1 MLSAVVGAMSEEVA
15 RLSGSLERATWEQ
28 SGPFRWQR
36 GLLDGHEVL
45 LAECGIG
52 KVNAAALTQA
62 LLAAGAQRVIFTG
75 VAGALDPTL
84 RPGDV
89 VISTDAVQHD
99 VDVTKLGYRLGEVPG
114 SGLAWRADP
123 ALIAAAQAAAAELD
137 SVNVVIGR
145 VASGDTFVAAA
156 LQAQQI
162 RENFGAVCAE
172 MEGAAVAQI
181 CHAWGTPYVIVR
193 SVSDS
198 ADHHAELDFRTFT
211 ELAARNAELV
221 VRGLLKRSEPGRSPK

>member
-15 RLSGSLERATWEQ
+15 RLSGSLEQATYEQ
-28 SGPFRWQR
+28 SGPYRWQR

-62 LLAAGAQRVIFTG
+62 LLTAGAGRVIFTG
-75 VAGALDPTL
+75 VAGALDPSL

-114 SGLAWRADP
+114 SGLEWRADP
-123 ALIAAAQAAAAELD
+123 ALVAAAESAAAELD
-137 SVNVVIGR
+137 GVRVVAGR
-145 VASGDTFVAAA
+145 VASGDTFVAGALAA
-156 LQAQQI
+156 QRI
-162 RENFGAVCAE
+162 RERFNAVCAE

-181 CHAWGTPYVIVR
+181 CHAWGAPFVIVR
-193 SVSDS
+193 SISDS
-198 ADHHAELDFRTFT
+198 ADHDAELDFRAFT

-221 VRGLLKRSEPGRSPK
+221 VRGLLSRARPPRSS